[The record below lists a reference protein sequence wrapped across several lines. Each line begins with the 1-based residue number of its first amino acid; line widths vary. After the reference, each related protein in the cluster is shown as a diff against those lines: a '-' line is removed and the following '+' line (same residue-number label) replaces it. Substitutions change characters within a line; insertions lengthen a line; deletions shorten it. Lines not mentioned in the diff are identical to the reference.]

1 MLNQAPA
8 TPNYGKPSPALVTP
22 ETSIGMLAYRSRA
35 VRPPGPGE
43 LEALV
48 RQAQARNRIEGL
60 TGLLIY
66 DQGCFFQWLEGPTT
80 GLARVWD
87 SISRDPRHYECQILR
102 EQFMPRRFFGAW
114 DMRLT
119 TRTRGSTD
127 LSLSSP
133 ELVQMP
139 QLWNTRPARL
149 SAEIWDEIFAD
160 MVLPKLF
167 ARHRPMLPAAASA
180 AIAWH
185 ARGETPAELAGL
197 LLALDAG
204 ATADY
209 VDALVAQGADLDT
222 LYREVFEPAARVLG
236 GLWQSDHTREIDLT
250 LGLGRLQLE
259 VHRVGAILPHPWQAA
274 RPGHAIL
281 VAPQPGEPHGL
292 NAAMSTE
299 LFTRDGWDVS
309 CEFPSSDRGL
319 GQLLH
324 DRWFDV
330 LDLSSS
336 AALRRGRELRSM
348 QMTIRAA
355 LAASRNPALAVIVDG
370 RLFFE
375 RPDAYF
381 DVGADAGC
389 VSVVESV
396 AAAQRLL
403 DDLATQ
409 HRIEHSMIERRHD
422 AWVGTAGGAVAGA
435 AAAASL
441 RLFEKRFKS
450 TVF

>member
-222 LYREVFEPAARVLG
+222 LYREVFEPAARVVRSHARDRPHARLG
-236 GLWQSDHTREIDLT
+236 TPATRST
-250 LGLGRLQLE
+250 PGGR
-259 VHRVGAILPHPWQAA
+259 H
-274 RPGHAIL
+274 
-281 VAPQPGEPHGL
+281 
-292 NAAMSTE
+292 S
-299 LFTRDGWDVS
+299 S
-309 CEFPSSDRGL
+309 PS
-319 GQLLH
+319 
-324 DRWFDV
+324 V
-330 LDLSSS
+330 
-336 AALRRGRELRSM
+336 
-348 QMTIRAA
+348 
-355 LAASRNPALAVIVDG
+355 
-370 RLFFE
+370 
-375 RPDAYF
+375 
-381 DVGADAGC
+381 
-389 VSVVESV
+389 
-396 AAAQRLL
+396 
-403 DDLATQ
+403 
-409 HRIEHSMIERRHD
+409 
-422 AWVGTAGGAVAGA
+422 AGGAAWTRDPGGTATGRTAWVECRDVDG
-435 AAAASL
+435 
-441 RLFEKRFKS
+441 
-450 TVF
+450 VVHP